1 MSRLKSQLYT
11 QEQLVF
17 RDHHL
22 RYIESDDG
30 TLFSGHHRTKI
41 LAQDLPEW
49 YAYGRYYKRWGFMS
63 TKGITDML
71 YIPHKF
77 SNHYLKDDCLLIAYG
92 GRIVEAAPSED
103 GSYYDQYTGFDERIW
118 GNEIITILKG
128 ARKHSGYDIT
138 SFIQQL
144 REKKDWLV
152 NEYPDEF
159 GPDRWSFDVDKCF
172 SEEFDNGHPPQY
184 FAITLDD
191 YFSPGFCS
199 SIKRYYGTL
208 ADVKA
213 FIDALD
219 YSKHK
224 DTVDVFQ
231 EYLSGNMNALHYA
244 AYAKHRLLEPVT
256 FIKDTL
262 LYTGQ
267 DAWNFE
273 NIWGFTY
280 QMQMGSA
287 YMKAILIKDGEQ
299 YIRCIQPTITALCYR
314 TDSDQENIWN
324 PVDCFWGHPGVLS
337 IKESDKPSVRSS
349 LYLPESRYDDV
360 KTAVAELGAKKAS
373 LNVVCQDI
381 FGDG

>member
-1 MSRLKSQLYT
+1 M
-11 QEQLVF
+11 
-17 RDHHL
+17 
-22 RYIESDDG
+22 
-30 TLFSGHHRTKI
+30 
-41 LAQDLPEW
+41 
-49 YAYGRYYKRWGFMS
+49 
-63 TKGITDML
+63 
-71 YIPHKF
+71 
-77 SNHYLKDDCLLIAYG
+77 
-92 GRIVEAAPSED
+92 
-103 GSYYDQYTGFDERIW
+103 
-118 GNEIITILKG
+118 
-128 ARKHSGYDIT
+128 
-138 SFIQQL
+138 
-144 REKKDWLV
+144 
-152 NEYPDEF
+152 
-159 GPDRWSFDVDKCF
+159 DKCF